1 MTPTSNRSYPAV
13 QSRMIDRNSMA
24 TRGMHQD
31 ACQQAG
37 DRCSEQEHELDDAA
51 ISRCTVSQWA
61 GWMHQTILLLN
72 SFCGNMDSH
81 WHEYSNQARMENVGP
96 LLALELKNCT
106 GTSSG
111 VGWHWHQHSHDPLPQ
126 FVSAQ
131 RTLIVSQKCPSPTT
145 QT

>member
-31 ACQQAG
+31 ACQKAG

-72 SFCGNMDSH
+72 SCCGNLDSH
-81 WHEYSNQARMENVGP
+81 WHEYSNQARMEKCWATAGI
-96 LLALELKNCT
+96 
-106 GTSSG
+106 GTQKL
-111 VGWHWHQHSHDPLPQ
+111 HWHQQWRWLALA
-126 FVSAQ
+126 SAF
-131 RTLIVSQKCPSPTT
+131 T
-145 QT
+145 